1 MSMNPASRWLMLAAA
16 LAILATGAAQGQAPA
31 SPAAPGEDAHAMR
44 LALRRRQERISARA
58 LAYLWDQRLDPET
71 GRVGRVQ
78 VRYLQ
83 ALCYLALVADGQAR
97 APEYQKRLARVIGEL
112 RQPIAGMKAGSESR
126 RKVFVGSSR
135 DFLAFETHAVVALA
149 YEQLAASE
157 LGDPAANEQFLTGAG
172 SAIDYLMDYR
182 KRGRDY
188 ARAGGWPVNANP
200 YNRNRPD
207 RRCTAWVLTLL
218 KAHTYNGGKVN
229 STALKEAP
237 NFVLAAQRL
246 APEMTEA
253 LREAGK
259 LHGEWAPKMRRGA
272 QPPVEA
278 REKIN
283 NYFEYTRQLE
293 ESGGFGLDTIGI
305 VTPTPTAVGL
315 YTMGLFDFEDAKR
328 HRAAADAYLKMPL
341 AWEAQRFFL
350 TQFFAARG
358 LYLYSRRYRTVDFEY
373 YMKRLLTLME
383 QKQGADGSFPM
394 GSRGVEELTQME
406 TVYTTAM
413 CVLIVNANRGNL
425 IFDRPPH

>member
-31 SPAAPGEDAHAMR
+31 SPAATGEDAHAMR

-188 ARAGGWPVNANP
+188 ARAGGTLMLGIEYASHSPHQNDHDRNP
-200 YNRNRPD
+200 
-207 RRCTAWVLTLL
+207 
-218 KAHTYNGGKVN
+218 HQ
-229 STALKEAP
+229 
-237 NFVLAAQRL
+237 QRL
-246 APEMTEA
+246 
-253 LREAGK
+253 LRRLTAHMAMPQSQSSHRK
-259 LHGEWAPKMRRGA
+259 QSCRS
-272 QPPVEA
+272 PV
-278 REKIN
+278 K
-283 NYFEYTRQLE
+283 RQCRQ
-293 ESGGFGLDTIGI
+293 SD
-305 VTPTPTAVGL
+305 PCSCSS
-315 YTMGLFDFEDAKR
+315 
-328 HRAAADAYLKMPL
+328 
-341 AWEAQRFFL
+341 Q
-350 TQFFAARG
+350 
-358 LYLYSRRYRTVDFEY
+358 
-373 YMKRLLTLME
+373 
-383 QKQGADGSFPM
+383 
-394 GSRGVEELTQME
+394 
-406 TVYTTAM
+406 
-413 CVLIVNANRGNL
+413 
-425 IFDRPPH
+425 